1 MSQQWHG
8 PWPPVPDPRDPLVS
22 GTYEGWWRRS
32 FALLKAGW
40 RPMAVVQVI
49 VTVPTVALTVPAY
62 LSFEERQREAQETLQ
77 AGGSLDFAQFSAGY
91 PMLMLALA
99 VSGLSYT
106 MGQLVT
112 ARLVVDIATGRN
124 AGSGAAALAAL
135 RRFPALLG
143 WSLLALPMIVAAIV
157 LCLLPVLYVGAVL
170 TVLPV
175 VVLLERGAGI
185 GRCFRL
191 FHADLGVAIGRIATI
206 LGLTVAGSVIVTL
219 LTTAVTLTAG
229 GGLESPN
236 ALATTAEALLQGVFY
251 VAAGLVGTP
260 LLVTAYADMRA
271 RREPFSTAH
280 LQQQPS

>member
-1 MSQQWHG
+1 
-8 PWPPVPDPRDPLVS
+8 
-22 GTYEGWWRRS
+22 
-32 FALLKAGW
+32 
-40 RPMAVVQVI
+40 
-49 VTVPTVALTVPAY
+49 
-62 LSFEERQREAQETLQ
+62 
-77 AGGSLDFAQFSAGY
+77 
-91 PMLMLALA
+91 
-99 VSGLSYT
+99 
-106 MGQLVT
+106 
-112 ARLVVDIATGRN
+112 VDIATGRN
-124 AGSGAAALAAL
+124 AGSGPAALAAL

-170 TVLPV
+170 TILPV
-175 VVLLERGAGI
+175 VVLLERGTGI